1 MNLISTIS
9 QTTARRVIC
18 WHLVTVSIAGFG
30 AGMVC
35 IYKTSMSPIVLFGL
49 VAVLA
54 LLGTSRFIQ
63 ALGKALKWD
72 RELEQLAL
80 ANRAVTEDPATLPGT
95 GGCVPLNPFEMRLS
109 AGTSLADRGWNLLVE
124 AGRRWAAIT
133 ELEQSVAKNM
143 VGDRRQSGLSLL
155 DMLSDGVATI
165 GNDNT
170 ISYANSAFAAMCGQ
184 ESVSGVI
191 GSTLAEALGADDIT
205 SEKLMSRCKELES
218 SIEWKTCQGTRT
230 LIGNRR
236 PGRKSDGE
244 AIASVW
250 TFRDVTQ
257 QRLAESMRDQFL
269 SAATHE
275 FRTPLANIRAYA
287 ESLDVSED
295 IDTESRKKFF
305 NIIQSESLRLSH
317 LVDDLL
323 DISRMQAGALALESH
338 ETDLGRLAEDVASKV
353 QGEMEKKN
361 IDFRCEFPPKFP
373 KAPIDKGKLT
383 AALVNLLGN
392 AAKYTPDGGRV
403 TFRIEVTPQ
412 KVKFIVNDTGIGI
425 APDELSKVFDRF
437 FRSSDERV
445 RDINGSGLGLALSQ
459 EVARLHGGEIIVS
472 SVLNQGSSFCM
483 DIPFESLVV

>member
-1 MNLISTIS
+1 MNLMSTIR
-9 QTTARRVIC
+9 QANARRVLR
-18 WHLVTVSIAGFG
+18 WHLFSAGMAGFG
-30 AGMVC
+30 TFLVC
-35 IYKTSMSPIVLFGL
+35 NSSVPLSPMILFGTL
-49 VAVLA
+49 GAVV
-54 LLGTSRFIQ
+54 LLGTARLVQVLSR
-63 ALGKALKWD
+63 ALKWD
-72 RELEQLAL
+72 RELEQL
-80 ANRAVTEDPATLPGT
+80 VPASPSVVVEGGSGLGAERNTL
-95 GGCVPLNPFEMRLS
+95 LNPFKMNLS
-109 AGTSLADRGWNLLVE
+109 AGNQRADRGWNLLIE
-124 AGRRWAAIT
+124 SGRRWSAVT

-155 DMLSDGVATI
+155 DMLSDGVATV
-165 GNDNT
+165 GHDNT

-184 ESVSGVI
+184 ESATSLI
-191 GSTLAEALGADDIT
+191 GSNLADALAVDQVTG
-205 SEKLMSRCKELES
+205 EKLMSRCKELES
-218 SIEWKTCQGTRT
+218 SVEWKTCQGTRT
-230 LIGNRR
+230 LVGNRR

-244 AIASVW
+244 AIAWVW

-287 ESLDVSED
+287 ESLDVAED

-305 NIIQSESLRLSH
+305 NIIQSESMRLSK

-323 DISRMQAGALALESH
+323 DISRMQAGALALDSH
-338 ETDLGRLAEDVASKV
+338 ETDLGRLAEEVAAKV

-373 KAPIDKGKLT
+373 KAAIDKGKLT

-392 AAKYTPDGGRV
+392 AAKYTPEGGRV
-403 TFRIEVTPQ
+403 TFRIEITPQ

-425 APDELSKVFDRF
+425 APEELTKVFDRF
-437 FRSSDERV
+437 FRSSDDRV

-459 EVARLHGGEIIVS
+459 EVARLHGGDISVS
-472 SVLNQGSSFCM
+472 SALNQGSSFCL
-483 DIPFESLVV
+483 DIPVESLAS